1 MSALAQ
7 PQASL
12 EGRLE
17 FTLHGLSLRIVCP
30 DAAILGAIDARLTS
44 FAGDSFAEA
53 DLSVVYDLGREPHDR
68 PIDGRVV
75 YESLLATA
83 VYAPSEDALYAFH
96 AGGGSLRC
104 EPRLG
109 RAEIVA
115 GRSESREWVLSRP
128 LLTLALMELLRRR
141 ELYPL
146 HAACLS
152 SGGTGVLVCGPS
164 GSGKSTLALALLEA
178 GLDFLGDDLVFL
190 QSSHG
195 RVRALGF
202 PDELGLPAE
211 FGPAFPLLAERVDT
225 SVPPGW
231 PKARA
236 GVGLVAPDAHV
247 VDACDPRLVLLLSER
262 VEAQVIEEASAD
274 EALLELL
281 PSILLT
287 EPDTCAAHLA
297 ALAALTASATILRTG
312 ARPSLAAVTDTVLR
326 ALARLNDSRKDSTC

>member
-1 MSALAQ
+1 MRALAQ

-12 EGRLE
+12 EGSLE
-17 FTLHGLSLRIVCP
+17 FTLHGLALRIVCP
-30 DAAILGAIDARLTS
+30 DAAILGAIDARLTN
-44 FAGDSFAEA
+44 FAGDSFEEA
-53 DLSVVYDLGREPHDR
+53 DLSVVYDLDREPHDR
-68 PIDGRVV
+68 PTDGRVV

-104 EPRLG
+104 EPKLG
-109 RAEIVA
+109 RAEIAA

-152 SGGTGVLVCGPS
+152 TGGTGVLVCGPS
-164 GSGKSTLALALLEA
+164 GSGKSTLTLALLEA

-190 QSSHG
+190 QPSHG
-195 RVRALGF
+195 HVRALGF

-211 FGPAFPLLAERVDT
+211 SGSTPRLAERVDT

-236 GVGLVAPDAHV
+236 DVGLFAPDAHV
-247 VDACDPRLVLLLSER
+247 VDACDPRLVLLLSDR
-262 VEAQVIEEASAD
+262 VEADVIEEASAD

-326 ALARLNDSRKDSTC
+326 TLARLNDNRKDSTC